1 MGTVFIDRKDIELKV
16 DGNSIAFYSNGKRQG
31 GIPLT
36 PLKRVVIVGNV
47 KLDTSFIHRL
57 VRNGISIVFFT
68 GRLKYCGIINGP
80 LHNNGYLR
88 VKQYE
93 KSLRDFA
100 QVISKELIVEKILSQ
115 KQFIIEMRLI
125 NPILS
130 MDVNKAIETMDKT
143 LNTLTETLPS
153 IESLRG
159 IEGSISSI
167 YFSLYCKLFP
177 PSLKFSKRVKRPP
190 TDPVNAMLSF
200 VYTLIHYEMVR
211 EIQLIG
217 LDPTIGFYHQFEYGR
232 ESLACDL
239 VEKYRVSVD
248 RFVFEIFRNRLLSS
262 RNFTKDEQTS
272 AVYLGKGG
280 RKIFYPLYEEWA
292 QKQRSLWRQEVEIL
306 ARRILE

>member
-272 AVYLGKGG
+272 AVYLRKGG

>member
-272 AVYLGKGG
+272 AVYLGKVG

>member
-47 KLDTSFIHRL
+47 KLDTSFIYKL

-93 KSLRDFA
+93 KSIRNFA
-100 QVISKELIVEKILSQ
+100 QVISKELISEKILSQ
-115 KQFIIEMRLI
+115 KQFIIEMKQI
-125 NPILS
+125 NPTLS
-130 MDVNKAIETMDKT
+130 MDINKAIETVDKT
-143 LNTLTETLPS
+143 LNTLTETFPS

-177 PSLKFSKRVKRPP
+177 PSLKFYKRVKRPP

-200 VYTLIHYEMVR
+200 VYTLIHYEIVR

-248 RFVFEIFRNRLLSS
+248 RFVFEIFKNRHLSS
-262 RNFTKDEQTS
+262 KNFTKDEQTS
-272 AVYLGKGG
+272 AVYLGKAG
-280 RKIFYPLYEEWA
+280 RKKFYSLYEEWA
-292 QKQRSLWRQEVEIL
+292 QQQRSLWRKEVEKL